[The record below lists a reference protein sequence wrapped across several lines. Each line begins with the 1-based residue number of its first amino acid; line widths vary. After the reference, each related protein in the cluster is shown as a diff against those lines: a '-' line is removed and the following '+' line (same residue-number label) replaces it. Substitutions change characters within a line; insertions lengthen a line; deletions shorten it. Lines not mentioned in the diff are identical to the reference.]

1 MSTPSELRRLLSGDE
16 LLLAPG
22 AYDGLTARLVE
33 LSGFPVVYATGAGVS
48 NSQLGLADVGLV
60 TMSEM
65 LEQVRRMTAAVRI
78 PVVAD
83 IDTGYGNA
91 VNLHRAVQEFVRA
104 GVAAVQIEDQDFPKK
119 CGHFEGKRLVPQE
132 EAVQKIRAAVEARGT
147 SGLVVIARTDAI
159 AVTGLDDA
167 LRRAQAFHAAGADA
181 LFVEAPRT
189 REELA
194 EIGRALPGV
203 KVANM
208 VEGGRTP
215 IVPAAELRAMGFSLA
230 LYANLVLR
238 SGVRAM
244 QASLKHLRTVG
255 DSQAILDQLITMDE
269 RAQVTRKA
277 ELDALDDRFADPTAR
292 ATTVVPTRQDS

>member
-1 MSTPSELRRLLSGDE
+1 MSTVSELRRLLGGDE
-16 LLLAPG
+16 LLVAPG

-33 LSGFPVVYATGAGVS
+33 LAGFPVVYATGAGIS

-60 TMSEM
+60 TMTEM
-65 LEQVRRMTAAVRI
+65 LEQVRRMTAAVGI
-78 PVVAD
+78 PVIAD

-91 VNLHRAVQEFVRA
+91 VNLHRTVREFVRA
-104 GVAAVQIEDQDFPKK
+104 GVAAVQIEDQAFPKK
-119 CGHFEGKRLVPQE
+119 CGHFEGKQLIPLA
-132 EAVQKIRAAVEARGT
+132 EAEQKIRAAVDARGD
-147 SGLVVIARTDAI
+147 SGLVIIARTDAI
-159 AVTGLDDA
+159 AVTGFDDA
-167 LRRAQAFHAAGADA
+167 LRRARAYHAAGADA

-194 EIGRALPGV
+194 EIGRALPGR

-208 VEGGRTP
+208 VEGGHTP
-215 IVPAAELRAMGFSLA
+215 IVPAADLRAMGFSLV

-244 QASLKHLRTVG
+244 QASLRHLRFAG
-255 DSQAILDQLITMDE
+255 DSRAILDQMITMDE

-292 ATTVVPTRQDS
+292 SASAARTRQDS